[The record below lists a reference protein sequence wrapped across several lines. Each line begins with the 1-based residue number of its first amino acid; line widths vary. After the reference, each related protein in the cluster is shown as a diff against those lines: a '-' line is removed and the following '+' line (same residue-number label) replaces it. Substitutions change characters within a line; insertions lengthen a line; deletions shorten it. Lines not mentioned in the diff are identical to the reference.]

1 MAVFSTPAVV
11 ETPLLK
17 EGLESDDFL
26 RLETLSDSHISK
38 YSRALPTL
46 ADTLADQI
54 FLGKPKGLPRSW

>member
-1 MAVFSTPAVV
+1 MAVFSETAVV

-26 RLETLSDSHISK
+26 RLDTLSDSRLSE

-46 ADTLADQI
+46 ADTLAKQN
-54 FLGKPKGLPRSW
+54 FLERPEGPPRCW